1 MTGTELSP
9 HYVIA
14 MKLAAY
20 QRKHGGK
27 NPARIFVSDRMLMEI
42 VGDDR
47 CRLLASVAGGG
58 ELFGVPM
65 VVINDDSKTVYLS
78 DEEES

>member
-1 MTGTELSP
+1 MTGAELSP
-9 HYVIA
+9 HYLIG

-27 NPARIFVSDRMLMEI
+27 RPARIFVSDSVLMKI
-42 VGDDR
+42 VGDDKCR
-47 CRLLASVAGGG
+47 CVASVTGGG

-65 VVINDDSKTVYLS
+65 VVINDGGDAVYLS
-78 DEEES
+78 DEEE